1 MNRISSPNNSKIKY
15 LNKLYRSRT
24 RRKEGCF
31 VLEGKRLIEAAAAGG
46 ADFEEI
52 FVTPAFF
59 QLEENSKLL
68 NMLKKKA
75 VLNIVDED
83 IFNQSADTVNPQGI
97 MAVVNEIEFDENNFL
112 SSGKKILLLDRIQD
126 PGNMG
131 TIIRT
136 AAAAGFDGIIAA
148 KGSVDIYN
156 QKVLR
161 STMGAIFSLPIWQKV
176 SRGKIIEVLKS
187 KADEFEI
194 IATDMDA
201 EEYYFQHSYT
211 DKVIVLIG
219 NEANGLDEDYLK
231 LASAE
236 VKIPLAA
243 GIESLNAAV
252 AAAVLCYEISKRDY
266 IL

>member
-1 MNRISSPNNSKIKY
+1 MNKISSPNNSKIKY

-24 RRKEGCF
+24 RKKEGCF

-59 QLEENSKLL
+59 QQKENKNLL
-68 NMLKKKA
+68 DMLQKKA
-75 VLNIVDED
+75 VLNIVDEY

-97 MAVVNEIEFDENNFL
+97 MTVVNEAEYDESSFL
-112 SSGKKILLLDRIQD
+112 KNGKRILMLDRIQD

-136 AAAAGFDGIIAA
+136 AAASGFDGIIAA

-161 STMGAIFSLPIWQKV
+161 ATMGAIFSLPIWQKV
-176 SRGKIIEVLKS
+176 SRKKIINILKS
-187 KADEFEI
+187 KTDEFEI
-194 IATDMDA
+194 IATDLNT
-201 EEYYFQHSYT
+201 EEYYFQHSYG

-219 NEANGLDEDYLK
+219 NEANGLDEDYLE

-252 AAAVLCYEISKRDY
+252 AAAILCYEIAKNDY
-266 IL
+266 II

>member
-15 LNKLYRSRT
+15 LNKLYRSRA

-31 VLEGKRLIEAAAAGG
+31 VLEGKRLIEAAAGG

-59 QLEENSKLL
+59 RQKENKNLL
-68 NMLKKKA
+68 DILQKKA
-75 VLNIVDED
+75 VLNVVDED

-97 MAVVNEIEFDENNFL
+97 MAVVKETEFDKSTFL
-112 SSGKKILLLDRIQD
+112 KKVKRILLLDRIQD

-136 AAAAGFDGIIAA
+136 AAASGFDGIIAA

-161 STMGAIFSLPIWQKV
+161 ATMGAIFSLPIWQKV
-176 SRGKIIEVLKS
+176 DRKRIIDILKS
-187 KADEFEI
+187 KSDEFEI
-194 IATDMDA
+194 IAADVNA
-201 EEYYFQHSYT
+201 EEYYFQHSYK

-219 NEANGLDEDYLK
+219 NEANGLDKNYLE

-243 GIESLNAAV
+243 DIESLNAAV
-252 AAAVLCYEISKRDY
+252 AAAILCYEIAKKDY
-266 IL
+266 II